1 MRFAEPNER
10 AEFRDKH
17 PTCDMTIDV
26 VTHLARLPGGQAP
39 SSVWSRSRDFGIN
52 LLTQQR
58 GCFKQRTLGWVY
70 LVVKLTKGCL
80 KENNHPVHPF
90 APSRRA

>member
-1 MRFAEPNER
+1 MRFAELNKR
-10 AEFRDKH
+10 AEFRDRH
-17 PTCDMTIDV
+17 RPCDTTIDV

-39 SSVWSRSRDFGIN
+39 SSVWSRLRNFGNN

-70 LVVKLTKGCL
+70 LVVKLTKG
-80 KENNHPVHPF
+80 
-90 APSRRA
+90 